1 MELLGSEYIQNARNN
16 RYPPLKRGREMILL
30 YDRHLGFQKEIQIG
44 RTVDNPLPRGIYNKF
59 VITQLI
65 VTKVLSMCCVHMG
78 ESRHFC
84 EDGGSIL

>member
-30 YDRHLGFQKEIQIG
+30 YDRHLRFQKEIQIG
-44 RTVDNPLPRGIYNKF
+44 MTVDNPLPRGIYNKF

-65 VTKVLSMCCVHMG
+65 VITWEKVEIFVRMG
-78 ESRHFC
+78 EVFC
-84 EDGGSIL
+84 DVDSKRK

>member
-30 YDRHLGFQKEIQIG
+30 YGRHLRFQKEIQIG
-44 RTVDNPLPRGIYNKF
+44 MTVDNPLPRGIYNKF

-65 VTKVLSMCCVHMG
+65 VITWEKVEIFVRMG
-78 ESRHFC
+78 EVFC
-84 EDGGSIL
+84 DVDSKRK